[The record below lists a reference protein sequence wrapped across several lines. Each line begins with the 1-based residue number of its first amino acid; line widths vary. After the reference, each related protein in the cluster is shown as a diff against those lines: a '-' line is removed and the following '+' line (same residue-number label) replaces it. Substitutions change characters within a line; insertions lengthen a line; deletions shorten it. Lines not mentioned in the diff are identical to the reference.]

1 MKASGSSEQSI
12 FTRFWTLTCVAVLL
26 MAWGLMTDNA
36 VDDISMPFMLSLY
49 GLTAIVSLMSAML
62 AIALARAGNKM
73 GLYWLGMGALGS
85 FILCLLPWLHFAGL
99 LDQHNLTDNQFRW
112 SWLLERVNT
121 GIAISGFWLLQSRQ
135 RKQHQRQPGGRYLA
149 WALVILAMALMMEI
163 SAVEYPVLSST
174 ILSQPLE
181 LLAGII
187 LFIPLAG
194 LINQFRDQFSGFGYC
209 VALSLVIGVC
219 TQFSFMAFA
228 QDILD
233 RFTHIALIL
242 RLLSD
247 IILFLG
253 LCLQLLDRSR
263 RQQQQLDDAIRML
276 NAAEPTSP
284 SPEPDTAW
292 QQPERV
298 SQHILMSLMED
309 FHRAREQEAEAK
321 QYVES
326 ILENLPLMVFVKDAR
341 ELRFQRLNRIGEQL
355 LGKSRNEMIGRNDYD
370 FFDKEQADFFTD
382 CDRKVLQE
390 GRMLEIAEEAV
401 TTPHGLRWLRTR
413 KIPVKNANG
422 EPQFMLG
429 ISEDIT
435 ERRELEER
443 FTMLF
448 NAAPNG
454 LVLLHPDGNIVLT
467 NTAACNLFGYH
478 EQELVDKPFS
488 QLLPELPKDGRTIPS
503 MEYLSGISL
512 QRTAHLPN
520 VTGRDR
526 HGHGVP
532 LDIAL
537 QPLPW
542 RGDHYMLVSMVDSTE
557 RQKFI
562 SELEQANRTKSI
574 FLASMSHELRTPM
587 NSIIGFTEKVM
598 RTADQLAPRHRDALE
613 TVRRNAHHLLNL
625 INDILDLSKIEAGKM
640 ELNWESTDL
649 RQFFELERT
658 EYQQMVKKKKLTLEM
673 DIPSQP
679 VLVETDRGK
688 LRQICHNLLS
698 NAVKYTEQG
707 TVTLRVNI
715 LQHPELGPVIELQV
729 QDTGLG
735 IRPEDQQVLFREFG
749 RTNDVRKRNIQ
760 GTGLGLMITA
770 QLVALL
776 GGRISVDSQ
785 FGQGSTF
792 IVLLPLQTPP
802 TPT

>member
-1 MKASGSSEQSI
+1 MKASSSSDHRI
-12 FTRFWTLTCVAVLL
+12 FTRFWTLTCTAVLL
-26 MAWGLMTDNA
+26 MAWGLMIDNSP
-36 VDDISMPFMLSLY
+36 DDISMSFMLSLY
-49 GLTAIVSLMSAML
+49 GFTAIVSLMSALL
-62 AIALARAGNKM
+62 AITLARAGSNI

-85 FILCLLPWLHFAGL
+85 FILCFLPWLHFTGL
-99 LDQHNLTDNQFRW
+99 LNQHSLTNNLFRW

-121 GIAISGFWLLQSRQ
+121 GIAISGFWLFQSRQ
-135 RKQHQRQPGGRYLA
+135 RKLPGRRRQPSVRYLT
-149 WALVILAMALMMEI
+149 WALAILAMAAMMEI
-163 SAVEYPVLSST
+163 SAVEYPVLGST

-181 LLAGII
+181 LLAGIM
-187 LFIPLAG
+187 LFVPLAG
-194 LINQFRDQFSGFGYC
+194 LINQFRDQFSWFGYC

-219 TQFSFMAFA
+219 AQFSFMAFA

-233 RFTHIALIL
+233 HFTHIALTL

-253 LCLQLLDRSR
+253 LCLHLLDRSR
-263 RQQQQLDDAIRML
+263 RLQKQLDAANCRI

-284 SPEPDTAW
+284 NPEPDTPW

-390 GRMLEIAEEAV
+390 GRMLEIAEESI

-413 KIPVKNANG
+413 KIPVTNANG
-422 EPQFMLG
+422 EPQFLLG

-435 ERRELEER
+435 ERRELEQR

-454 LVLLHPDGNIVLT
+454 LVLLHPNGNIVLT
-467 NTAACNLFGYH
+467 NTATCNLFGYH
-478 EQELVDKPFS
+478 QQELVDKPFS
-488 QLLPELPKDGRTIPS
+488 LLLPELPKDGTIIPS
-503 MEYLSGISL
+503 TQYLSGANL
-512 QRTAHLPN
+512 QRTVHLPN
-520 VTGRDR
+520 VTGRDH
-526 HGHGVP
+526 HGHKVP

-640 ELNWESTDL
+640 ELNRESVDL

-658 EYQQMVKKKKLTLEM
+658 EYQQMVKKKKLKFAM
-673 DIPSQP
+673 DIPSHPIQA
-679 VLVETDRGK
+679 EIDRGK

-707 TVTLRVNI
+707 SVTLRVNTR
-715 LQHPELGPVIELQV
+715 QHEELGPIIELLV

-770 QLVALL
+770 KLVALL
-776 GGRISVDSQ
+776 EGRISVESE
-785 FGQGSTF
+785 FGKGSTF
-792 IVLLPLQTPP
+792 CVLLPIKHV
-802 TPT
+802 